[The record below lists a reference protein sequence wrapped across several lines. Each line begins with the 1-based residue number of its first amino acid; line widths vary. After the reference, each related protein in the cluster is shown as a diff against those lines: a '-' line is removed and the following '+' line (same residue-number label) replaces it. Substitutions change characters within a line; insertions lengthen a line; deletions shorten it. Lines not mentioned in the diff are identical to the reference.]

1 MFALYFEWNMSKKK
15 KKSFTDLIKYIY
27 QKVFMAFKYLE
38 NFALAR
44 LFGSSCS
51 FFSAHRHMCPLF

>member
-15 KKSFTDLIKYIY
+15 KKIFTDLIKYIY
-27 QKVFMAFKYLE
+27 KKVFMAFEYLE

-44 LFGSSCS
+44 LVWEFLQLVLWTSE
-51 FFSAHRHMCPLF
+51 HMPPF